1 MQVEDLMT
9 KTVECCEAGDSLER
23 AAQLMWEHDCGCL
36 PVCTAANGGD
46 RKTIGV
52 ITDRDICMCALFQH
66 KPLSEL
72 YVADA
77 MANEVVACRTND
89 TVRQAETTMRDGHV
103 RRLPVL
109 DAQGSLAGMISLAD
123 LAREAAHNGNQAEGS
138 EWDVSDTLAMICTPP
153 ERVANERT
161 RL

>member
-9 KTVECCEAGDSLER
+9 KSVECCEPDDALER
-23 AAQLMWEHDCGCL
+23 AAQLMWDHDCGCL
-36 PVCTAANGGD
+36 PVCVTANGGR

-52 ITDRDICMCALFQH
+52 VTDRDICMCALFQH

-72 YVADA
+72 RVADA
-77 MANEVVACRTND
+77 MAKEVISCLTSDAVQQ
-89 TVRQAETTMRDGHV
+89 VKTTMRSARV

-109 DAQGSLAGMISLAD
+109 NVQGTLVGMISLAD
-123 LAREAAHNGNQAEGS
+123 LAREGAHDGNHHEAS
-138 EWDVSDTLAMICTPP
+138 ELDVRDTLAMICTPP
-153 ERVANERT
+153 QRAAHEHA